1 MKKEEIQLSII
12 IPSYNEELIIAETL
26 QKVSS
31 YLKKNKKDFGLT
43 EVIVVSAGQ
52 DKTSK
57 IALSKKDLFDK
68 FKLVSPAKIGGKGRD
83 VRLGFKAATG
93 QVQIFMDADLATP
106 LHHIKTA
113 YLSLTSG
120 SDVVIGVR
128 KLSKIHPG
136 FLRSLFSMASNLVTR
151 MTLFPTIRDTQCG
164 FKGFTKSAAKK
175 AFLRQRL
182 NGWGFDIELLQL
194 VRECKLKLTQQQ
206 ILDWEEGREEGLRG
220 DNLFTAGFKT
230 FADILLVRL
239 EAWGRFMGRHYRPIL
254 VMAMASTFA
263 LALSLGLKQSV
274 WFDESYSIMLAKS
287 SIPDLFRLT
296 GVDAHP
302 PFYYLLLKGWASI
315 FGYSELALRALSA
328 LLASF
333 SVGAMFMFIKK
344 FFRLSAA
351 TVTLPLLV
359 LAPFLVRYSFE
370 VRMYSLVTLL
380 VVLATYF
387 LKLGLEQNRK
397 KDWAIY
403 ALLITLGMYT
413 LYMSAL
419 VWAAHFIYVSYY
431 QFKFNSN
438 SKFNSKQKSGG
449 LINFISQKSTLA
461 YITAGALF
469 LPYLTTLISQ
479 FKNSALPSITSAVGF
494 RQLTSIL
501 SFGLIYRPET
511 QISPALGLLLMAFL
525 VLMIRLVSSSF
536 STGNRAYKANLSL
549 VLSVLLLPIAL
560 LALVSLLSPYFM
572 ERYVAHYIIFGYTL
586 IGITLDSAWRK
597 GRHKE
602 AFILGALSLAL
613 LMVGTFNLHQ
623 TGNYNYQNDTKP
635 SAKQLLAS
643 IPCDQN
649 TTVLAYDPYIYIDL
663 LYTFQKDLHCNFK
676 FYSQEELPEFGAYN
690 ALNNSPQRVSSYAS
704 LNTQEVYYISPGSKE
719 PLDLSGYDYQNQS
732 NLLKAQDFG
741 GFKLSLYERL

>member
-302 PFYYLLLKGWASI
+302 PFYYLLLKSWTSI
-315 FGYSELALRALSA
+315 FGYSELALRSLSA
-328 LLASF
+328 LLAAF
-333 SVGAMFMFIKK
+333 SVGAMFIFIKK

-359 LAPFLVRYSFE
+359 LAPFLVRYSYE
-370 VRMYSLVTLL
+370 IRMYSLVTLL

-419 VWAAHFIYVSYY
+419 VWAAHFIYASYY
-431 QFKFNSN
+431 QIKFNRKTPN
-438 SKFNSKQKSGG
+438 QKHKT
-449 LINFISQKSTLA
+449 LNNFLCQNSTLA
-461 YITAGALF
+461 FVAAGSLF
-469 LPYLTTLISQ
+469 LPYLPTLISQ
-479 FKNSALPSITSAVGF
+479 FKNSALPEITFAVGF

-501 SFGLIYRPET
+501 SFGLIYQPET
-511 QISPALGLLLMAFL
+511 QISPLMGIFLITFL
-525 VLMIRLVSSSF
+525 VLIIRLISAGISSRDAVF
-536 STGNRAYKANLSL
+536 KINLSI
-549 VLSVLLLPIAL
+549 VLSVFLLPIAL
-560 LALVSLLSPYFM
+560 LAVISLISPYFM
-572 ERYVAHYIIFGYTL
+572 ERYVAHYIIFGYAL

-602 AFILGALSLAL
+602 AFILGALTIGL
-613 LMVGTFNLHQ
+613 LSTGIFNLIK

-635 SAKQLLAS
+635 SSKQLLAS
-643 IPCDQN
+643 IPCDQDS
-649 TTVLAYDPYIYIDL
+649 TILAYSPYVYIDL
-663 LYTFQKDLHCNFK
+663 LYTLQKDSSCNFK
-676 FYSQEELPEFGAYN
+676 FYSQQELPDFGAYN
-690 ALNNSPQRVSSYAS
+690 ILKNSTQRVTSYKE
-704 LNTQEVYYISPGSKE
+704 LNTKNIYYLFLDPEQPVNLNEYGYSNISDSLAE
-719 PLDLSGYDYQNQS
+719 TN
-732 NLLKAQDFG
+732 FG
-741 GFKLSLYERL
+741 GFKLNLYQHQ